1 MEVKFA
7 KKGFHVVKAS
17 AGSGK
22 TYRLVRDYLACC
34 LWENNPHYFRHIL
47 AITFTN
53 LAAQEMKERILSD
66 VKEVAE
72 GRGSMHGS
80 LLEIIPIAAEELEFL
95 HLCRGQ
101 HDDGVV
107 VVRGIVDN
115 QPIRRPLRLSAR
127 GKDRVRICRAR

>member
-34 LWENNPHYFRHIL
+34 LWENNPHYFKHIL

-53 LAAQEMKERILSD
+53 IYCFDFWWQK
-66 VKEVAE
+66 
-72 GRGSMHGS
+72 
-80 LLEIIPIAAEELEFL
+80 
-95 HLCRGQ
+95 
-101 HDDGVV
+101 
-107 VVRGIVDN
+107 
-115 QPIRRPLRLSAR
+115 
-127 GKDRVRICRAR
+127 

>member
-66 VKEVAE
+66 VREVAE
-72 GRGSMHGS
+72 GRGSMHSS
-80 LLEIIPIAAEELEFL
+80 LLKIIPIAAEELE
-95 HLCRGQ
+95 R
-101 HDDGVV
+101 
-107 VVRGIVDN
+107 
-115 QPIRRPLRLSAR
+115 
-127 GKDRVRICRAR
+127 RARALGEAMMHRYEDFSVMTIDSFVNRLVRSFS